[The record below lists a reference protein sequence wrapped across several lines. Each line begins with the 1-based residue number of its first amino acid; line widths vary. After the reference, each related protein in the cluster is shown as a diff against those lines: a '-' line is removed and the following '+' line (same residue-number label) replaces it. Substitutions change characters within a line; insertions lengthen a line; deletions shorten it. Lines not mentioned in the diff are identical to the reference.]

1 MTMMNANNDFTIT
14 CCFTGSR
21 PKNLAGY
28 NKSHYTKLVSELTD
42 YLDKFLDAWDDNPTF
57 TVKFIT
63 GGAQGFDQLAF
74 WTVHNLKTK
83 RSNICN
89 TVYVPFRGQERRWRM
104 DGLFGQRE
112 YQLMLKLA
120 DEVVYLH
127 DTPNQNEVR
136 RLLFERNHRMVDD
149 SQHLFALCNDR
160 EWLSKRPY
168 SGTTEC
174 MHYAA
179 ESEMK
184 KGEEYPH
191 LVITHVLHY
200 TILDG
205 QLRLD

>member
-1 MTMMNANNDFTIT
+1 MMNTNNNFTIT

-42 YLDKFLDAWDDNPTF
+42 YLDKFLEAWDNNPTF
-57 TVKFIT
+57 TMKFIT

-74 WTVHNLKTK
+74 WAVHNLKTK

-136 RLLFERNHRMVDD
+136 RLLFERNHRMVDN
-149 SQHLFALCNDR
+149 SQHLFALCNDW
-160 EWLSKRPY
+160 EWLSKKALQR
-168 SGTTEC
+168 
-174 MHYAA
+174 HNRVYA
-179 ESEMK
+179 
-184 KGEEYPH
+184 
-191 LVITHVLHY
+191 LCC
-200 TILDG
+200 
-205 QLRLD
+205 

>member
-1 MTMMNANNDFTIT
+1 MMNANNNFTIT
-14 CCFTGSR
+14 CCFTGPR

-28 NKSHYTKLVSELTD
+28 DKFHYTKLVSELTD
-42 YLDKFLDAWDDNPTF
+42 YLDKFLEAWDNNPTF

-74 WTVHNLKTK
+74 WAVHNLKTK
-83 RSNICN
+83 RPNICN

-104 DGLFGQRE
+104 NGLFGQRE

-127 DTPNQNEVR
+127 DTPDQNKVR

-149 SQHLFALCNDR
+149 SQHLFALCNDW
-160 EWLSKRPY
+160 EWLSKKPY

-179 ESEMK
+179 K
-184 KGEEYPH
+184 NPNLH
-191 LVITHVLHY
+191 LTITHVLHY
-200 TILDG
+200 TTLNG